1 MWYSPQSQTVT
12 QILNQRGKLHQ
23 VMLRIRIE
31 PPFKIKMWL
40 DDLPHRLCCYYYYMC
55 SHWSRL
61 QTEYA
66 TDPEI
71 TIAEDWVGLWCAAV
85 MTVPLLHLW
94 VLWKEYSCVTFSCD
108 LTGGFSALPD
118 DTHVISLSV
127 SHKYSDAH
135 QHSPSSSLFSTSL
148 YYFLVLSA
156 FSLLVV
162 DSLCFTFMLLFFSF
176 FFCSCPL
183 IYALY
188 HKLLNLKPR
197 RRILK

>member
-1 MWYSPQSQTVT
+1 M
-12 QILNQRGKLHQ
+12 
-23 VMLRIRIE
+23 
-31 PPFKIKMWL
+31 
-40 DDLPHRLCCYYYYMC
+40 
-55 SHWSRL
+55 
-61 QTEYA
+61 
-66 TDPEI
+66 
-71 TIAEDWVGLWCAAV
+71 GLWCAAV

-135 QHSPSSSLFSTSL
+135 QHFPSSSLFSTSL

-162 DSLCFTFMLLFFSF
+162 DSLCFTFMLFFITGIIIII
-176 FFCSCPL
+176 FCSYPV